1 MNICVF
7 YICSS
12 QIQFWHELY
21 DGLLTFNYYG
31 IWKVESEIFSMQ
43 QDAYWQ
49 LQQKLLFGPFNVYIE
64 IVWMF
69 MPNWALVVLLTV
81 KTTFLVKP
89 LSSHV
94 YPVW

>member
-7 YICSS
+7 FICSS
-12 QIQFWHELY
+12 QIQFWHELH
-21 DGLLTFNYYG
+21 DGLLSTIMAFER
-31 IWKVESEIFSMQ
+31 WKSEIFSRQ
-43 QDAYWQ
+43 QDTYLQ
-49 LQQKLLFGPFNVYIE
+49 LQQKLLFGSFNVYIE

-69 MPNWALVVLLTV
+69 MPNWTLVVLLTV

-94 YPVW
+94 YQVW